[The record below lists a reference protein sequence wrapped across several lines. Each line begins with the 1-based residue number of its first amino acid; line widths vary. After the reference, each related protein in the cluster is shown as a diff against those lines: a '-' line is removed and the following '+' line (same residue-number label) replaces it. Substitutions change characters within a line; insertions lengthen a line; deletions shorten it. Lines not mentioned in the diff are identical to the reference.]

1 VEAPTADPLGDSR
14 RQAVLDHEH
23 LRLLALF
30 HYISGGI
37 TVAFSLLFGVW
48 LVVMAAMFS
57 FLPAGPHGGDPA
69 TPPVHGP
76 PVVFFLAF
84 GGVFLLG
91 VAYGILEIVSGR
103 LISRRKG
110 RVFTLIVAIPRL
122 VLLPYGLILS
132 IFTLIIL
139 ERPSVK
145 LLYRRSAP

>member
-1 VEAPTADPLGDSR
+1 MEAPSADPLGDSD

-48 LVVMAAMFS
+48 LVVMAAMFF

-76 PVVFFLAF
+76 PAVLLLALGCVFF
-84 GGVFLLG
+84 LG

-103 LISRRKG
+103 LISRRKT
-110 RVFTLIVAIPRL
+110 RVLSLIVAIPRL
-122 VLLPYGLILS
+122 VFLPYGLILS

-145 LLYRRSAP
+145 LLYRRRAP

>member
-1 VEAPTADPLGDSR
+1 
-14 RQAVLDHEH
+14 
-23 LRLLALF
+23 
-30 HYISGGI
+30 
-37 TVAFSLLFGVW
+37 
-48 LVVMAAMFS
+48 VVTAAMFS

-76 PVVFFLAF
+76 PVVFFLAL
-84 GGVFLLG
+84 GCVFLLG

-103 LISRRKG
+103 LISRRKA

-145 LLYRRSAP
+145 LLYRRSAS